1 MSKTIQEIFQQ
12 TNETDII
19 KDLKV
24 KRINVK
30 PWSELVKEYEPMQ
43 HRIIE
48 DPTAMPDKPI
58 YDEKDNLIRNEP
70 ATKVAIGL
78 QKLAV
83 KRMGE
88 FMFTLP
94 VTLTCEE
101 AKEDESVAE
110 QYKAFRRVL
119 KRNRWDALNKRRCR
133 INSSQCEQA
142 TYWYLVKG
150 DTETNHY
157 GFKSKLKLKYQ
168 IFSPEN
174 GDALYPLFDDTGDM
188 IAFSRETTIEASKT
202 TYFDCWTAEKYY
214 QWQKKDSNDWVRA
227 KTANNDIK
235 KIPIVYSHRQKPIW
249 EDADNGKVHEIE
261 LLLSRNGEVI
271 AYHSSPVLVLSGQIQ
286 GAPTKGAA
294 NKVFYTKDGKGGA
307 QYVSWEQSPETVRF
321 QFDTLLR
328 LFFTELQLP
337 DLSLENIKGLGATS
351 GDARRWLL
359 ADAHLKVGDE
369 SEIYS
374 DLMDREFNVI
384 KAFLG
389 IMQSDWANTLAELD
403 IEAEINPFTIR
414 SDKENIEVIVAANGG
429 KPVISQETSVQL
441 SGLVEDAKGEYAK
454 LAKENEAE
462 ANVGAFDSTM

>member
-1 MSKTIQEIFQQ
+1 MKTLQEIFQQ
-12 TNETDII
+12 PNPTDII
-19 KDLKV
+19 RDLKV
-24 KRINVK
+24 KRVKVK
-30 PWSELVKEYEPMQ
+30 PWSDLIKEYEPMQ
-43 HRIIE
+43 HRVFT
-48 DPTAMPDKPI
+48 DPNVLPDKPI
-58 YDEKDNLIRNEP
+58 YNERDELIRMEP
-70 ATKVAIGL
+70 ATKVAVGL
-78 QKLAV
+78 QKLAT

-94 VTLTCEE
+94 VTLVCEN
-101 AKEDESVAE
+101 AEDMVDE
-110 QYKAFRRVL
+110 YKAFRKVL

-142 TYWYLVKG
+142 TYWYLVKS

-157 GFKSKLKLKYQ
+157 GFKSKFKVKHQ

-188 IAFSRETTIEASKT
+188 IAFSRETTIDKT
-202 TYFDCWTAEKYY
+202 IYFDCWTSEKYY
-214 QWQKKDSNDWVRA
+214 QWQKKDSIEWE
-227 KTANNDIK
+227 KTKDLKNDIK
-235 KIPIVYSHRQKPIW
+235 KIPISYSYRPKPIW

-271 AYHSSPVLVLSGQIQ
+271 AYHSSPVLVLSGEIQ

-374 DLMDREFNVI
+374 DLMDREFSII
-384 KAFLG
+384 KAFLAV
-389 IMQSDWANTLAELD
+389 MNPDWADTLPDMD
-403 IEAEINPFTIR
+403 IVSEINPFTIQ
-414 SDKENIEVIVAANGG
+414 SDKENIEVIIAANGG

-441 SGLVEDAKGEYAK
+441 AGLVEDVKGEYEK
-454 LAKENEAE
+454 LMEEGQAE
-462 ANVGAFDSTM
+462 ANVGAFDSTE